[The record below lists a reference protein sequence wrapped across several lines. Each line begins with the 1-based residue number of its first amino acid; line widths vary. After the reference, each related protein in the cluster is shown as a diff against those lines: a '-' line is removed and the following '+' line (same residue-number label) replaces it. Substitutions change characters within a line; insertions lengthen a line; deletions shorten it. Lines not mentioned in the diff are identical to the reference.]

1 MVSRDPDAVRVHEGW
16 FQDLWDKAEVLTV
29 EGVTQQMEELKRQKE
44 ARRSPSAQRQPR
56 RQNSAAR
63 LDGSGA
69 GADALR
75 ALPAVSESPLAS
87 PGESP
92 RTGEGGHAA

>member
-1 MVSRDPDAVRVHEGW
+1 MVLRDPDAVRVHEGW

-29 EGVTQQMEELKRQKE
+29 EGVTQQMEELKKQKE
-44 ARRSPSAQRQPR
+44 ARRSPSVQRQPR

-92 RTGEGGHAA
+92 RTGEGNHAA